1 MAERCGRGK
10 CGGSA
15 VPFHPA
21 PRPAPVYPGLNPPGT
36 GCEGIMGREAMR
48 CGVSRPEGGRAGG
61 RWVTAGFGERVRCP
75 GSRSCPVWDR
85 TSGPAARRDPPGR
98 GGGAVPGTARRSRCR
113 SRLALPRGSARS
125 GPAATAGPGGDD
137 PPNHPP
143 TPPLLGTVGLK
154 SVKEPAAPERTSER
168 VCFCFSPVLHLLYVY
183 VRALCLYAYRL
194 AGLQG

>member
-98 GGGAVPGTARRSRCR
+98 GGGSRPWNRPPVPVPVPVPSRP
-113 SRLALPRGSARS
+113 S
-125 GPAATAGPGGDD
+125 PG
-137 PPNHPP
+137 
-143 TPPLLGTVGLK
+143 L
-154 SVKEPAAPERTSER
+154 
-168 VCFCFSPVLHLLYVY
+168 SPVRPRCHR
-183 VRALCLYAYRL
+183 RAWRRRPPQPPPPPPSLERWV
-194 AGLQG
+194 

>member
-1 MAERCGRGK
+1 MGGGLRRGSVN
-10 CGGSA
+10 GFA
-15 VPFHPA
+15 ARVH
-21 PRPAPVYPGLNPPGT
+21 APVPCGT
-36 GCEGIMGREAMR
+36 GPRDRQPAGTRL
-48 CGVSRPEGGRAGG
+48 GG
-61 RWVTAGFGERVRCP
+61 
-75 GSRSCPVWDR
+75 
-85 TSGPAARRDPPGR
+85 